1 MFDQRLSAKK
11 NEIEKVEQKIIFK
24 WAKFFLFLN
33 KTYDS
38 PWQFWEFLQQI
49 SWYGWYGWIQTLFRG
64 NVESHSLGNL
74 TQYSESVHSI

>member
-1 MFDQRLSAKK
+1 MNQRYQRSAKVPSVQGTEESKIKINSLKYKRINKKGMFDQRLSAKK

-38 PWQFWEFLQQI
+38 P
-49 SWYGWYGWIQTLFRG
+49 
-64 NVESHSLGNL
+64 
-74 TQYSESVHSI
+74 